1 MDGSPPRTGSS
12 SSAASVWGAATGLAG
27 PRRQLLA
34 SGAMQE
40 ETPRAPLDPTTVW
53 APPAFEI
60 IALDC
65 EITAY
70 APDGDDPL
78 F

>member
-1 MDGSPPRTGSS
+1 MHEEKNSARADVDSSRSPGRWQS
-12 SSAASVWGAATGLAG
+12 
-27 PRRQLLA
+27 
-34 SGAMQE
+34 
-40 ETPRAPLDPTTVW
+40 
-53 APPAFEI
+53 PAFQVI
-60 IALDC
+60 PLDC

>member
-1 MDGSPPRTGSS
+1 MHDEPLPSPVTG
-12 SSAASVWGAATGLAG
+12 AEARVY
-27 PRRQLLA
+27 
-34 SGAMQE
+34 
-40 ETPRAPLDPTTVW
+40 V
-53 APPAFEI
+53 PPSCEVI
-60 IALDC
+60 PLDC

>member
-1 MDGSPPRTGSS
+1 MPNDRTARAATSPTE
-12 SSAASVWGAATGLAG
+12 SSAASAAWSR
-27 PRRQLLA
+27 P
-34 SGAMQE
+34 S
-40 ETPRAPLDPTTVW
+40 
-53 APPAFEI
+53 FEV

-70 APDGDDPL
+70 APDGDSPL